1 METIPKA
8 DCENIGFFR
17 KTHGVHGDLVLE
29 FEENYE
35 FSVEE
40 ADRFFV
46 ELEGLLVPFFLADN
60 GFRFKGANSAIL
72 NLDGVVTE
80 KYAKRLVGNSVYLF
94 ETEIVDEIVET
105 TESKLEG
112 YLVFDQT
119 IGEIGKISHI
129 DNFSG
134 NIVFTVEFKGEELL
148 IPYNDEFLINEDEAN
163 KTITLKF
170 PEGLI
175 ES

>member
-46 ELEGLLVPFFLADN
+46 ELEGLLVPFFLTEN
-60 GFRFKGANSAIL
+60 GFRFKGANTAIL
-72 NLDGVVTE
+72 KLDGVVTE

-94 ETEIVDEIVET
+94 ETEIVDEIEET
-105 TESKLEG
+105 TESKFEG

-119 IGEIGKISHI
+119 IGEIGRIIHI
-129 DNFSG
+129 ENFSG
-134 NIVFTVEFKGEELL
+134 NIVFTVEFRGEELL
-148 IPYNDEFLINEDEAN
+148 IPYNEEFLLKEDEAN
-163 KTITLKF
+163 KTITLKL